1 MIMHYPFNPFKPDVP
16 FQYSLK
22 TSENLWF
29 SDVFRGY
36 RNGILN

>member
-16 FQYSLK
+16 FQYPLK
-22 TSENLWF
+22 TENFWF